1 VNDSIFREVNL
12 RIYSIAGSS
21 GIRTDYICE
30 CGYVT
35 CRAVLLELS
44 QEDFAEVLA
53 MRGSLLL
60 APGHETPGTEVVFRT
75 GRYLVVRPTSP
86 AGGHARAAT
95 LSDGAERVHGRLR
108 RAPVAS

>member
-1 VNDSIFREVNL
+1 LNDSIFREVNL

-21 GIRTDYICE
+21 GIRTDYVCE

-44 QEDFAEVLA
+44 QEDFAQVVAL
-53 MRGSLLL
+53 RGSLLV
-60 APGHETPGTEVVFRT
+60 APGHETPGTEVVLRT
-75 GRYLVVRPTSP
+75 RRHLVVRPASR
-86 AGGHARAAT
+86 AGEHADAAT
-95 LSDGAERVHGRLR
+95 RSDSAERAHRQPR